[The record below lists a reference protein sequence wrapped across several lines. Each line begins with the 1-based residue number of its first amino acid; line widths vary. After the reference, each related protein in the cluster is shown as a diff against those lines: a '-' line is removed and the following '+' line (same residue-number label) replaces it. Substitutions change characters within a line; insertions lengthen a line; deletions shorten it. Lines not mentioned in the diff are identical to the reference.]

1 MAKYAIEIK
10 ELLSRTVVVEAN
22 TLTDAINIVQ
32 EVYDNGDIILGA
44 EDFGGTESIDANS
57 NFIGGEITD
66 EQAKHFS
73 RLEVLL

>member
-32 EVYDNGDIILGA
+32 EVYDNGDII
-44 EDFGGTESIDANS
+44 F
-57 NFIGGEITD
+57 GGEITD